1 MVYFLAHVTSQALV
15 DHQFVEME
23 SYGITKEVFILPRGR
38 KIVQSQMEYFCLT
51 GKLNFYSA
59 DTYISHTLYP
69 IIWLILKNS
78 TYFLLITFAM
88 LHSKLQ
94 SEKSTI

>member
-23 SYGITKEVFILPRGR
+23 SYGITKDVFILPRGR

-51 GKLNFYSA
+51 GELNFYSA
-59 DTYISHTLYP
+59 LLYIYIP
-69 IIWLILKNS
+69 
-78 TYFLLITFAM
+78 YFVSNIDVFFFEIADIRK
-88 LHSKLQ
+88 LHLFF
-94 SEKSTI
+94 ID

>member
-1 MVYFLAHVTSQALV
+1 MVYFLVHVTSQALV

-23 SYGITKEVFILPRGR
+23 SYGITKDVFILPRGR

-59 DTYISHTLYP
+59 DYLYIPYSVSNNMAD
-69 IIWLILKNS
+69 IKK
-78 TYFLLITFAM
+78 
-88 LHSKLQ
+88 LHLFFIDYICNVAQ
-94 SEKSTI
+94 

>member
-23 SYGITKEVFILPRGR
+23 SYGITKDVFILPRGR

-51 GKLNFYSA
+51 GKLNFY
-59 DTYISHTLYP
+59 
-69 IIWLILKNS
+69 
-78 TYFLLITFAM
+78 
-88 LHSKLQ
+88 
-94 SEKSTI
+94 